1 MALTL
6 KEVTLW
12 RRNIAN
18 VPGTLAQV
26 LEPMTGTDLTVVM
39 AYRIPGLESQAVVE
53 LYPVTGK
60 RATAK
65 AQASGLVPADL
76 PALLVQGANR
86 AGIGFETTTAF
97 AEAGINLAFL
107 VTQVVGTR
115 FSSIYGFDTDADRRK
130 AIQILKRKPARKR

>member
-26 LEPMTGTDLTVVM
+26 LEPMTGTDLSIVM

-60 RATAK
+60 RAMAK
-65 AQASGLVPADL
+65 AKASGLVPADL
-76 PALLVQGANR
+76 PALLVQGPNR

-107 VTQVVGTR
+107 VTQVIGTR
-115 FSSIYGFDTDADRRK
+115 FTSIYGFDSEADRRK
-130 AIQILKRKPARKR
+130 AAQILKRKPARKR

>member
-65 AQASGLVPADL
+65 AEASGLVPADL
-76 PALLVQGANR
+76 PALLVQGTNR
-86 AGIGFETTTAF
+86 AGIGFDTTTAF

-107 VTQVVGTR
+107 VTQVIGTR

-130 AIQILKRKPARKR
+130 AIQILKRKPARRR

>member
-6 KEVTLW
+6 KEITLW
-12 RRNIAN
+12 RRKMENT
-18 VPGTLAQV
+18 PGTLAGV
-26 LEPMTGTDLTVVM
+26 LEPFTGADLTVVM
-39 AYRIPGLESQAVVE
+39 AYRIPGQEREAVVE
-53 LYPVTGK
+53 LFPVTGK
-60 RATAK
+60 RRAAR

-86 AGIGFETTTAF
+86 AGLGFQTTTAF

-115 FSSIYGFDTDADRRK
+115 FSSVYGFDSDADRRR
-130 AIQILKRKPARKR
+130 AIQILKRKPARRR